1 MLIKLSYFLQSV
13 LLTGALM
20 TTAIAPPRP
29 SLTTA
34 IQIAQDCVAFGG
46 IYHTLAAGHWICLY
60 PTPDQ
65 TGALGLYCNVVQ
77 TCDRLM
83 ETRRPDHTASP
94 LWEPMVPTER
104 IDDGTMTE

>member
-1 MLIKLSYFLQSV
+1 MLLKLSYFLQSV

-29 SLTTA
+29 SLATA
-34 IQIAQDCVAFGG
+34 IQIAQECVASGG
-46 IYHTLAAGHWICLY
+46 TYHTLAAGHWICLY

-65 TGALGLYCNVVQ
+65 TGTLGLYCNVVQ

-83 ETRRPDHTASP
+83 ETRRPDHTASL
-94 LWEPMVPTER
+94 LWEPVVPTER
-104 IDDGTMTE
+104 IDD